1 MAMPCRVT
9 SILFE
14 AGRVAV
20 EKTYHLDAQANVHVR
35 HDGGVR
41 KQNPVVRLSFG
52 NTQVNGLGV
61 PLLTGVARLYGE
73 VLLLGEGRLCHTPKG
88 ESVRLT
94 MGCSVDVVARRKRTD
109 YRMQGLPKGTA
120 EAARET
126 RLNNSKGEKIT
137 VEVQETM
144 VGEWRI
150 LSKSLLHECD
160 TGRRA
165 KWHIEVPSEGE
176 AVLQYHVCSKFR

>member
-1 MAMPCRVT
+1 
-9 SILFE
+9 LFE

-20 EKTYHLDAQANVHVR
+20 KKTYHLDAQANLYVR

-41 KQNPVVRLSFG
+41 KQNLVIQLSFG

-61 PLLTGVARLYGE
+61 PLPTGIAQLYGE
-73 VLLLGEGRLCHTPKG
+73 GLLSGEDRLRHTLKG

-94 MGCSVDVVARRKRTD
+94 MGRAVDVVARRKRTD

-120 EAARET
+120 EAAYEF

-165 KWHIEVPSEGE
+165 KWHIEVPPEGE

>member
-1 MAMPCRVT
+1 M
-9 SILFE
+9 FE

-41 KQNPVVRLSFG
+41 KQNPVVQLSFG

-61 PLLTGVARLYGE
+61 PLPTGIARLYGE
-73 VLLLGEGRLCHTPKG
+73 GLLLGDDLLRLTLKG

-94 MGCSVDVVARRKRTD
+94 VGRVVEVVARRKRTD
-109 YRMQGLPKGTA
+109 YQMQGLPKGTA
-120 EAARET
+120 EAAHET

-150 LSKSLLHECD
+150 LSKSLPHECD

-165 KWHIEVPSEGE
+165 KWHIEVPPEGE